1 MNERFSFDLFEE
13 TANPPASRELRHTEF
28 APGPLPEDLDDLPA
42 LSALDAVVPLEE
54 STADLDDVFVP
65 DHYEPNYAYPLL
77 VWIQTT
83 PWPRGGLDR
92 MMRMVSD
99 RNYFGVAVPV
109 VDPERL
115 EEQLAETFARLRRR
129 YHLHTE
135 RVHLIGVGE
144 GGTQALQSA
153 LNRPGWFGG
162 VAAISSNWP
171 TGSRMLARYDELRG
185 KRVLFAL
192 DETDPP
198 DLIAGVQSAGR
209 LLWTAGLQVT
219 TVCTSGGTEPCIAL
233 LREINRW
240 VMQGIEQPELVC

>member
-1 MNERFSFDLFEE
+1 MNERFSFELFEE
-13 TANPPASRELRHTEF
+13 AANPPVSRELRRSEF
-28 APGPLPEDLDDLPA
+28 APGPLPEDVEENPA
-42 LSALDAVVPLEE
+42 LPALDAVVPLEE
-54 STADLDDVFVP
+54 STAIGEDVFVP

-83 PWPRGGLDR
+83 PWPRGGLER
-92 MMRMVSD
+92 MMRMISD
-99 RNYFGVAVPV
+99 RNYFGVALPV
-109 VDPERL
+109 ADPERL
-115 EEQLAETFARLRRR
+115 EEQLAETFARLRRKF
-129 YHLHTE
+129 HLHTE
-135 RVHLIGVGE
+135 RVHLIGIGE

-153 LNRPGWFGG
+153 LSRPAWFGG
-162 VAAISSNWP
+162 VAAISSDWP

-198 DLIAGVQSAGR
+198 EMIAGLQSAGR
-209 LLWTAGLQVT
+209 LLWSAGLQVS
-219 TVCTSGGTEPCIAL
+219 TVCTSGGSEPCLAL

>member
-1 MNERFSFDLFEE
+1 MNERFSFELFEE
-13 TANPPASRELRHTEF
+13 TTNPPVSRILRHPDF
-28 APGPLPEDLDDLPA
+28 APGPLPEDDDPA
-42 LSALDAVVPLEE
+42 ISSLAPVVPLEE
-54 STADLDDVFVP
+54 SSRDRDHVFVP

-83 PWPRGGLDR
+83 PWPRGGLER

-109 VDPERL
+109 ADPERL
-115 EEQLAETFARLRRR
+115 EEQLAETFARLRRQ

-162 VAAISSNWP
+162 VAAISSQWP
-171 TGSRMLARYDELRG
+171 AGSRMLARYDELRG

-198 DLIAGVQSAGR
+198 ELIAGVQNAGR

-219 TVCTSGGTEPCIAL
+219 TVCTSGGTEPCIEL